1 MISGLLV
8 SQDKASLSNLTTIL
22 EKNGIMIN
30 WVDSGS
36 SALNKISDSNSAFDF
51 VLTDESLSD
60 MTGLQ
65 FLKKLIAVNPMIN
78 CAAVSPLAPE
88 DFHESSEGLG
98 IMLQLPP
105 NPGNKDA
112 EKLLEYLTNI
122 LALTRKKE

>member
-22 EKNGIMIN
+22 EKKGVMIN
-30 WVDSGS
+30 WVDSGK
-36 SALNKISDSNSAFDF
+36 SALNKISDSNNAFDF
-51 VLTDESLSD
+51 VLTDELLAD

-65 FLKKLIAVNPMIN
+65 FLEKLIAVNPMIN

-105 NPGNKDA
+105 NPGNKEA
-112 EKLLEYLTNI
+112 EKLLECLTKI